1 MVKNNDRIQQFLD
14 STHEEVEKSGERCS
28 LLTFNGFWDK
38 KYGAAESDFDR
49 RAFLNDVSSLM
60 ASNQIS
66 YYQEITSYRKGIA
79 PAVFFFK
86 RVIRKFNAFLFLP
99 LVAAQNA
106 INMSFARFAGHVRS
120 YINREE
126 NLKLQIL
133 RREKEL
139 EAQIEKQDEKIKEL
153 SLTVKELSEQIS
165 RLTTGGSEQ

>member
-1 MVKNNDRIQQFLD
+1 
-14 STHEEVEKSGERCS
+14 
-28 LLTFNGFWDK
+28 
-38 KYGAAESDFDR
+38 
-49 RAFLNDVSSLM
+49 
-60 ASNQIS
+60 
-66 YYQEITSYRKGIA
+66 
-79 PAVFFFK
+79 
-86 RVIRKFNAFLFLP
+86 
-99 LVAAQNA
+99 
-106 INMSFARFAGHVRS
+106 SFARFAGHVRS

>member
-14 STHEEVEKSGERCS
+14 SVHEETEKSGERCD
-28 LLTFNGFWDK
+28 LLTFNGFWDR
-38 KYGAAESDFDR
+38 KYGASESDFDR

-60 ASNQIS
+60 SSNQIS
-66 YYQEITSYRKGIA
+66 YYQELTSYRKGIE
-79 PAVFFFK
+79 PVVFFFK

-106 INMSFARFAGHVRS
+106 VNTSFARFAGHVRS

-126 NLKLQIL
+126 NLKLQLL

-139 EAQIEKQDEKIKEL
+139 EAQVEKQDEKIKEL